1 MRLFTME
8 SESMNV
14 PEAQFEMDREE
25 ILEVLRCL
33 ISRAESGV
41 VKECLRDA
49 VDDISFLTSTT
60 LEVSE
65 DEALT
70 VRTDIDD

>member
-1 MRLFTME
+1 
-8 SESMNV
+8 MNV

-41 VKECLRDA
+41 VKELLRDA

-60 LEVSE
+60 FEVSE